1 MARKKIY
8 FLGEIEEFDFSIDP
22 DKIDFKNKEQV
33 DAYEKQTRRNQIII
47 LKKDLLA
54 QYKAGVIDKDGN
66 SLVFRRSL

>member
-1 MARKKIY
+1 
-8 FLGEIEEFDFSIDP
+8 
-22 DKIDFKNKEQV
+22 
-33 DAYEKQTRRNQIII
+33 